1 MSSPRSPRAPDDLTF
16 EEKIRLVKT
25 VDGGLRRDMVSNILG
40 IIEQSNNCERLM
52 RAGSVPALLHIV
64 KTEEKARE

>member
-1 MSSPRSPRAPDDLTF
+1 
-16 EEKIRLVKT
+16 
-25 VDGGLRRDMVSNILG
+25 MVSNILG

-64 KTEEKARE
+64 KTEEKASSARYLACKGLAGIAAISNKFYNKGDP